1 MNDMTETTVSPMNYL
16 KIFFRRKTLLF
27 IPAFFGLILGICASL
42 LLPKQYV
49 SSTVILV
56 EEGKTDN
63 PLFDKLAVS
72 TNVGERLSTIRE
84 SMLGWNSLVKLIKRL
99 KLDKDIDT
107 PEAFEKLVLSIRN
120 KISIKLKGVN
130 ILTLS
135 YLSKDPELAKKVV
148 ETIADIFVSR
158 NIELQNQNT
167 ADAIAFIQQQLK
179 IYKGKI
185 KSSEIAKMKDE
196 LKVLLVDS
204 TEFHP
209 KVKELREKI
218 ASKEEELRREN
229 LEYTES
235 VELPETTNNPII
247 NEIKSALTK
256 IDGGATSKDTD
267 KDSKDER
274 LYKVML
280 IDKLDNVLARDEK
293 VNTSIYNM
301 LLKRLETAKITQSL
315 QSSKEGTKYTVLTPA
330 RIPFKPIK
338 PNKILVSLGGLAAG
352 LAIGIALVII
362 LEFLDKSFIDVED
375 ATQYFGHPLLGAIS
389 KINTDESIRNI
400 REREYWLYG
409 VSIIV
414 GVIMVMLT
422 VALTNF
428 LGQ

>member
-1 MNDMTETTVSPMNYL
+1 MNDMNETTVSPMNYL

-72 TNVGERLSTIRE
+72 TNVGERMSTIRE
-84 SMLGWNSLVKLIKRL
+84 SMLGWNSLVKLVKRL
-99 KLDKDIDT
+99 KLDKDIET
-107 PEAFEKLVLSIRN
+107 PQAFEQLVLSIRN

-135 YLSKDPELAKKVV
+135 YLSKDPEMAKKVV

-158 NIELQNQNT
+158 NVELQNQNT

-179 IYKGKI
+179 VYKGKI

-218 ASKEEELRREN
+218 ASKEEELKKEN

-235 VELPETTNNPII
+235 SALSNATNNPII
-247 NEIKSALTK
+247 NEIKTALTK
-256 IDGGATSKDTD
+256 IDGGEADVSANKE
-267 KDSKDER
+267 SKDEG

-280 IDKLDNVLARDEK
+280 IDKLDNVLARDEE
-293 VNTSIYNM
+293 VNTGVYNM
-301 LLKRLETAKITQSL
+301 LLERLETAKITQSL

-338 PNKILVSLGGLAAG
+338 PNKILVSLGGLIAG
-352 LAIGIALVII
+352 LAIGIALVVG

-375 ATQYFGHPLLGAIS
+375 ATQYFGQPLLGAIS
-389 KINTDESIRNI
+389 KINTDESIRSVK
-400 REREYWLYG
+400 EKEYWLYG
-409 VSIIV
+409 VSIVV
-414 GVIMVMLT
+414 GIIAVMLT
-422 VALTNF
+422 LAAANF
-428 LGQ
+428 LG